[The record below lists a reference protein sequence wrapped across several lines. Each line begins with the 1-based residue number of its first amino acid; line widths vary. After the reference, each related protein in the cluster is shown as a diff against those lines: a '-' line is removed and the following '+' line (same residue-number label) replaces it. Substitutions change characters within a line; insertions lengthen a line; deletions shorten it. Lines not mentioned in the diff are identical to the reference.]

1 MHLRDW
7 DSVHHISRIGCDGV
21 VNITTS
27 NLLPEQFRPLSKIS
41 YNRLVGRGEGGDSF
55 VRAFEGSFFGVGFGL
70 AVVVTRRHGTMVT

>member
-41 YNRLVGRGEGGDSF
+41 YIGWLAEAREGTLSY
-55 VRAFEGSFFGVGFGL
+55 GL
-70 AVVVTRRHGTMVT
+70 SKDRSLEWASG